1 MMKEFLKVIPIFL
14 YFIVGI
20 ISLVMAFKGLF
31 SSRFLPFHEKAAGKS
46 WNEIEHSFKEV
57 ILLFLRLTGL
67 GFLIL
72 SILLIVFPVIDYF
85 IPNSFYKYSIPF
97 IGLVYCLGLLIF
109 NYILHKN
116 TKAETPWKGSLY
128 AMLLIGIGIILSIFN

>member
-1 MMKEFLKVIPIFL
+1 MIKEFLKVIPIFL

-31 SSRFLPFHEKAAGKS
+31 SDKYLPFHEKAAGKP
-46 WNEIEHSFKEV
+46 WNEIEDSFKEV

-72 SILLIVFPVIDYF
+72 SILLIVFPVVNYF
-85 IPNSFYKYSIPF
+85 TPNSFYKYSIPF
-97 IGLVYCLGLLIF
+97 IGLIYCMGLLIF
-109 NYILHKN
+109 NYLLHKN
-116 TKAETPWKGSLY
+116 TNAETPWKGSLY